1 MLHCNFDQEFLV
13 EVLFEVFD
21 MRLLIRIFLDVREEH
36 VNQRHLFLKESDQG
50 IEEGLKEVCS

>member
-1 MLHCNFDQEFLV
+1 
-13 EVLFEVFD
+13 
-21 MRLLIRIFLDVREEH
+21 MRLLIRIFLGVREDH